1 MDTLLFVCWLDV
13 YVPQDSVSLMAAGA
27 EKMGI
32 K

>member
-1 MDTLLFVCWLDV
+1 MDTLLFVYWLDV
-13 YVPQDSVSLMAAGA
+13 YVPQDRVSLMAACA